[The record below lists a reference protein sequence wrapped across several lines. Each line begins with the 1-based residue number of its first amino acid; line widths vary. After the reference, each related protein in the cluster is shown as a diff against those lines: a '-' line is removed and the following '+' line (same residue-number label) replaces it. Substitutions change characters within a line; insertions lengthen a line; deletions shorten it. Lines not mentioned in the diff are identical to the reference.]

1 VPKFRNSI
9 ERVAFQSAEIT
20 TRTASGPIHISGNAT
35 EPLPGVLDV
44 TNTRKI
50 SSVPFGLMVTLMG
63 CGGGNGGTTE
73 NDVTTASSS
82 HVPLTGD
89 PYIDGLNFGLR
100 YDTSTVK
107 IAVSGGMNGEYWNN
121 PSYVLDYFEEI
132 VSNTLKF
139 TNLNFQVSG
148 SFVSPQSASYA
159 GSDITLVPYNVNSL
173 QIPYGV
179 LGFAYPVGYEDIYE
193 LSDLDDSYDGI
204 EGDVFV
210 NFGGIL
216 GDVDLSFAPGSQ
228 GYLLVL
234 HELGHSLGLKHPQS
248 TIGSRLSFDQY
259 NSSQYDLDEFTVMSY
274 NDNSDSY
281 VLYDPITPMILDII
295 ALQFM
300 YGKNQSI
307 NSGDTSHNIIHTGEY
322 YTIWDPSGNDTINL
336 TNSSWDWYVELP
348 SIISSPIHG
357 EYVGV
362 ALTENRGSAPTDLVW
377 LVGNIENIWG
387 GAGDE
392 ILVGNHLNNFISGG
406 AGDDVI
412 YGKGGSD
419 ILEGDSGEDF
429 FYISLGGGQNVIN
442 DFKFLDDAYGI
453 LEENGDDA
461 NNHSYSSGYNSDGNL
476 TQTWS
481 DGTSLT
487 FNQTTASSFDKSY
500 SFSENDTGDLS
511 DYDFLVIDGS
521 TGTITIHL
529 EDYNFFDLTV
539 SDFIDGSSRE
549 QFAFYVSDV
558 PTESSS
564 YVSPGFNG
572 FEWRNADSI
581 TVNNGAGLNK
591 TITVQDEYIKSFV
604 AESDYDYFGF
614 LVRSDNYYVGDD
626 FLISSVS
633 IV

>member
-1 VPKFRNSI
+1 MPKFRNAIKKVTS
-9 ERVAFQSAEIT
+9 QNAESK
-20 TRTASGPIHISGNAT
+20 TRTASSSIYISGNAT
-35 EPLPGVLDV
+35 EPLPRVLNV
-44 TNTRKI
+44 NRTTKI
-50 SSVPFGLMVTLMG
+50 SSVPFGLMIPLMG
-63 CGGGNGGTTE
+63 CGGGGENTTE
-73 NDVTTASSS
+73 NSIPTASSS
-82 HVPLTGD
+82 LIPLTGD
-89 PYIDGLNFGLR
+89 PYIDGLNFGR
-100 YDTSTVK
+100 KYDTSTIK
-107 IAVSGGMNGEYWNN
+107 IAVSGGMNGEYWSN
-121 PSYVLDYFEEI
+121 PSNVLDYFEEI

-139 TNLNFQVSG
+139 TNLSYQVSG
-148 SFVSPQSASYA
+148 SFASPQSASDA
-159 GSDITLVPYNVNSL
+159 GSDITLVPYIVNSL

-179 LGFAYPVGYEDIYE
+179 LGFAYPIGYEDIYE
-193 LSDLDDSYDGI
+193 LSDLVSAYNGI

-216 GDVDLSFAPGSQ
+216 SDVDLSFAPGSQ

-234 HELGHSLGLKHPQS
+234 HELGHSLGLKHPHN

-274 NDNSDSY
+274 NDDSDSY

-300 YGKNQSI
+300 YGKNQFI

-322 YTIWDPSGNDTINL
+322 YTIWDPSGNDTVNL

-362 ALTENRGSAPTDLVW
+362 ALTDNSGSAPTDLVW

-392 ILVGNHLNNFISGG
+392 VLVGNHFNNFISGG
-406 AGDDVI
+406 PGDDVI
-412 YGKGGSD
+412 YGKGGSN
-419 ILEGDSGEDF
+419 ILQGDSGEDF
-429 FYISLGGGQNVIN
+429 FYISLGGGQNEIN

-453 LEENGDDA
+453 IDENGNNA
-461 NNHSYSSGYNSDGNL
+461 NNHSYSSSYNVVGNL
-476 TQTWS
+476 TQTWT

-487 FNQTTASSFDKSY
+487 FNQTTASSFGKSY
-500 SFSENDTGDLS
+500 SFSENDSGDLS
-511 DYDFLVIDGS
+511 DYDFLVIDGL

-539 SDFIDGSSRE
+539 SEFINGSSRQ
-549 QFAFYVSDV
+549 QFSFYVSDV
-558 PTESSS
+558 PSESSS

-581 TVNNGAGLNK
+581 TVSNGVGLNK

-614 LVRSDNYYVGDD
+614 LVLSDNYYVGDE